1 MAWFAYVDGRRSTV
15 APGVTYLVGRD
26 AASDI
31 VVAGSHRVSRKHLTI
46 DFDAAGESWTVR
58 DVSANRSASSH
69 GFWTEGSGRE
79 DLTLLLGGSG
89 GPVFVLTQNPSLRW
103 GDVVVPAWPSDES
116 PARGSGSSGTIDLGP
131 VVRFGRAPS
140 NDVVIDSLLASPH
153 HAHVL
158 READGAVIVDLASAR
173 GTYVNGE
180 RVKQRRLRPSD
191 RVSMGGTTFVVSDSG
206 ELEEVSETT
215 GVSLEARQLRVEVSG
230 TKLIDDVSLTIAPRS
245 LVAVVGPSGSGKSTL
260 LGALTGLNPAQGG
273 SVRVDG
279 QDLYAAYA
287 DWRYRIGFVPQ
298 QDLVPPQLTVKEA
311 LSYAAKLRFPSD
323 TTAAERDKRIDTVL
337 EDLRLSERAHLRI
350 DRLSGGQRKRVS
362 VALELLTRPPILFL
376 DEPTSGLDPG
386 LDRQLMLLLRELA
399 DDGRTVLVVTHSM
412 DNLELCDRV
421 LVLAA
426 GGHVAYFGSPSE
438 APAYFRTHDWAGIFM
453 ALEGQSGTEWAR
465 RFRQAQESK
474 AGAVPSTAQVTEVLR
489 LTQARRESGWRQLS
503 TLVARTW
510 KVTISDRAYLALLVT
525 LPVVLAGLGIL
536 VGNES
541 GLGPGEGPDGLNPD
555 ARILLLILILGAAF
569 TGAATSIQELVKER
583 VIYQR
588 ERAVGLSR
596 GAYVASKAVVL
607 GSIAALQGLIFALL
621 TLAGRPGP
629 ESTVLFEW
637 SHGEVA
643 LVVALLAV
651 VSCMLGL
658 ALSAVLPTREATLP
672 VLVIVTM
679 VQIVLS
685 GAIPL
690 RWSEIDNILGLA
702 VPAYWAFEA
711 LAALSNL
718 SALVGPAADVVWE
731 TGSSVV
737 WTSIWV
743 LVGMAGAFSIIAT
756 FLLRR
761 SDPGRRRTR

>member
-1 MAWFAYVDGRRSTV
+1 MAWFAYVDGRRSTI
-15 APGVTYLVGRD
+15 APGVTYVVGRD
-26 AASDI
+26 ASCDI
-31 VVAGSHRVSRKHLTI
+31 VVTGNHRVSRKHLTI
-46 DFDAAGESWTVR
+46 DLDGAGETWAVK
-58 DVSANRSASSH
+58 DVSANRSASSR
-69 GFWTEGSGRE
+69 GFWTEGSGRG
-79 DLTLLLGGSG
+79 DLVLLLGGSG
-89 GPVFVLTQNPSLRW
+89 GPVLVLTRDPALRW
-103 GDVVVPAWPSDES
+103 DDVAVPAWPADGTK
-116 PARGSGSSGTIDLGP
+116 PHGSGSSGTIDLGP
-131 VVRFGRAPS
+131 VVRYGRAPS
-140 NDVVIDSLLASPH
+140 NDVVIDSLLASPN

-158 READGAVIVDLASAR
+158 RESDGPVIVDLASAR

-180 RVKQRRLRPSD
+180 RVKQRRLRPGD
-191 RVSMGGTTFVVSDSG
+191 RVTMGGTTFVVSDDADLQ
-206 ELEEVSETT
+206 EIAETS
-215 GVSLEARQLRVEVSG
+215 GVSLEAHDIRVEASG
-230 TKLIDDVSLTIAPRS
+230 VTLIDDISLTIAPRS

-260 LGALTGLNPAQGG
+260 LGALTGLRPAQDGA
-273 SVRVDG
+273 VLIDG

-323 TTAAERDKRIDTVL
+323 TTAAERSKRIDTVL

-362 VALELLTRPPILFL
+362 VALELLTRPPVLFL

-399 DDGRTVLVVTHSM
+399 DDGRTVLVVTHAM
-412 DNLELCDRV
+412 DNLELCDQV

-426 GGHVAYFGSPSE
+426 GGHVAYFGPPAD
-438 APAYFRTHDWAGIFM
+438 APAYFRANDWAGIFM
-453 ALEGQSGTEWAR
+453 ALEAQPGVEWAR
-465 RFRQAQESK
+465 RFRQAQHSRAEVSSP
-474 AGAVPSTAQVTEVLR
+474 ATPVTEVLR
-489 LTQARRESGWRQLS
+489 VTQARRDSGWRQWS

-510 KVTISDRAYLALLVT
+510 RVTISDRAYLGLLIAL
-525 LPVVLAGLGIL
+525 PIILAGLGFL
-536 VGNES
+536 VGNAS
-541 GLGPGEGPDGLNPD
+541 GLGPGDGPDGLNPD

-596 GAYVASKAVVL
+596 GAYVVSKALVL
-607 GSIAALQGLIFALL
+607 GCIAAVQGVVFALL

-629 ESTVLFEW
+629 DSTVIFGW

-643 LVVALLAV
+643 LIVGLLAV

-658 ALSAVLPTREATLP
+658 ALSAVIPTREATLP

-690 RWSEIDNILGLA
+690 RWSEIDDILGLA
-702 VPAYWAFEA
+702 VPAHWAFNA
-711 LAALSNL
+711 LAALTDL
-718 SALVGPAADVVWE
+718 SALLGPAADTTWD
-731 TGSSVV
+731 TGASVV

-743 LVGMAGAFSIIAT
+743 LVGMAVALVVIAT
-756 FLLRR
+756 LLLRR
-761 SDPGRRRTR
+761 SDPGRRSSR